1 MCLHMHVKT
10 ISFLKFVRLS
20 IFINSISFDK
30 IKTKQNACILISSR
44 PFLREIENNSA
55 QGHNF
60 ITTSPLSLGAEDQGS
75 DFLYVSHLNGKD
87 SPQCGSFAVPCRTLP
102 QALLL
107 VNDGGKIC
115 LDGKDSES
123 NPYECL
129 KTDSPNGTELK
140 TIEKSVS
147 IQGVSFPA
155 HISCGLVFA
164 SRSKYGSVK
173 VSLSNLVFNNSWY
186 GLVFL
191 NVLSYDVVIS
201 KCKFINCSKAIFM
214 LWEGSQGSSFT
225 SKKSSLEVTDS
236 EFHNNTF
243 SIELGP
249 KFKKD
254 SVKVSLSNLLFD
266 NGTYG
271 VVLFNVSSFDIV
283 IAKCKFFNF
292 SKAAVG
298 LFWNEIKSVIREK
311 SSLVATDSKFRYN
324 AKSILV
330 MLPNDFFEMTVSRCL
345 FQGAKGRFHVT
356 NDDRSIKGAVFV
368 RSQASRVITYP
379 IHVLVSITDS
389 IFQDLGHKDN
399 SFAVSV
405 RVDNLFGDGNVSLF
419 NTSFLNNE
427 NSVFVHGGFGVNL
440 THVTVHSTYGYAII
454 ASAPPKTLIKAPGVK
469 VFLERCVLVDNRIGI
484 RMSTTTCL
492 DHVDQYCSTGDQT
505 LIVKN
510 SLILGGNETLGTGD
524 AIRFGMSF
532 PKRNYSRAVL
542 KPGREEV
549 YLSPDFEGKL
559 LLENVTFNGL
569 HNYALSVSTEQNVRG
584 FVSLKNCR
592 FINNTQLVSQ
602 LYERG
607 TIQIEFPNDDPPK
620 CPRATK
626 GNGSKE
632 LVWDKKSELPVIIE
646 DTLFENNEGIS
657 GALSFLNGNVTI
669 KNCAFKNNGG
679 VALGGH
685 VYMKTGFGILNINNC
700 SFLQK
705 ETSLIDP
712 SRVSGVGCFLR
723 SESAGPLKIQ
733 NSSFVA
739 NVNEESDPIF
749 AATKSNMI
757 KIDSSTSFKC
767 PDGKQIKLENIARKA
782 GFDPLRERETCLIS
796 VAYVK
801 FFCEECP
808 DGFYILKRGSSSGLD
823 IHKETKCLK
832 CPYGATCENGDI
844 KAQENF
850 WGCYSSPLSTKLE
863 FHPCPLEYCRPPT
876 SPNTS
881 TFNGCHGS
889 RIGVLCGQCAEGFSE
904 DLYSTSCRERE
915 KCHDHWFWIASL
927 IYVIMLALYLV
938 FKPPIFPW
946 LYRQCLWFRRKSN
959 SSQRQAAPHE
969 GNDEEHD
976 AGYFKTIF
984 YFYQVAEILMI
995 KSPEAALH
1003 IVPFVTPVIALFN
1016 FQVRTINGSIGCPFP
1031 GFNVVTKEL
1040 FLCLKFLATLL
1051 SIAII
1056 YAIHRVISRFRHIPK
1071 PSLTLY
1077 LAVVL
1082 ETLLLG
1088 YETLADTSLK
1098 LMHCVPVGREWRLF
1112 IDGNIHCWQWWQYMQ
1127 IVFILVFIIPLVL
1140 VLFWGSLMLSKDKL
1154 SAKEFLTSCA
1164 FPLPFLFIWLYRYVF
1179 KKPSLHEFK
1188 LFWGNT
1194 HDAEEIKKVLHDPF
1208 RPPCDDDYG
1217 TLYWESVLTGRRFLL
1232 LTISNFIT
1240 DPLTQFICLDFGC
1253 VVTLV
1258 HHLVSRP
1265 FRDRKANICE
1275 ALSLMSLVAIC
1286 TFNLAEVTLIAQ
1298 GIEPTG
1304 PKENL
1309 FYALEWIEVALLGFL
1324 PAIACILVVLAALSQ
1339 VMRVLYHC
1347 LRLLRRTM
1355 CLYSQF

>member
-1 MCLHMHVKT
+1 
-10 ISFLKFVRLS
+10 
-20 IFINSISFDK
+20 
-30 IKTKQNACILISSR
+30 
-44 PFLREIENNSA
+44 
-55 QGHNF
+55 
-60 ITTSPLSLGAEDQGS
+60 AEDQES
-75 DFLYVSHLNGKD
+75 DCLYVSHLSGED

-107 VNDGGKIC
+107 VNSGGKIC
-115 LDGKDSES
+115 LNGTNSES

-129 KTDSPNGTELK
+129 KTVGPNGTKLRAVG
-140 TIEKSVS
+140 KSVS
-147 IQGVSFPA
+147 IQGVSSPA

-164 SRSKYGSVK
+164 SRSKYGSVE
-173 VSLSNLVFNNSWY
+173 VSLSNLVFNNSRY
-186 GLVFL
+186 GLVLF
-191 NVLSYDVVIS
+191 NVPSYDVVIS
-201 KCKFINCSKAIFM
+201 NCKFINCTRAIFM
-214 LWEGSQGSSFT
+214 LWEGSQVSSFIDQ
-225 SKKSSLEVTDS
+225 KSSLEVSDS
-236 EFHNNTF
+236 EFRNNTF
-243 SIELGP
+243 SIEFGP
-249 KFKKD
+249 KFKIG

-271 VVLFNVSSFDIV
+271 VALVNVSSFDIV

-298 LFWNEIKSVIREK
+298 VFWNEIDYVREK
-311 SSLVATDSKFRYN
+311 SSFVATDSKFRYN

-330 MLPNDFFEMTVSRCL
+330 KFPNDFFEMTISRCL
-345 FQGAKGRFHVT
+345 FQDARGRFHVT

-368 RSQASRVITYP
+368 RSQASPVITYP
-379 IHVLVSITDS
+379 IRVLVSITNS

-405 RVDNLFGDGNVSLF
+405 RVDNLFGDGNVSLL

-440 THVTVHSTYGYAII
+440 TYVTVHSTYGYAIM
-454 ASAPPKTLIKAPGVK
+454 ASAPPKTSIKAPGVK

-492 DHVDQYCSTGDQT
+492 DNTARYCSTGDQT
-505 LIVKN
+505 LV
-510 SLILGGNETLGTGD
+510 
-524 AIRFGMSF
+524 
-532 PKRNYSRAVL
+532 
-542 KPGREEV
+542 
-549 YLSPDFEGKL
+549 
-559 LLENVTFNGL
+559 
-569 HNYALSVSTEQNVRG
+569 
-584 FVSLKNCR
+584 
-592 FINNTQLVSQ
+592 
-602 LYERG
+602 
-607 TIQIEFPNDDPPK
+607 
-620 CPRATK
+620 
-626 GNGSKE
+626 
-632 LVWDKKSELPVIIE
+632 
-646 DTLFENNEGIS
+646 
-657 GALSFLNGNVTI
+657 
-669 KNCAFKNNGG
+669 NCAFKNNEG

-700 SFLQK
+700 SFLQN
-705 ETSLIDP
+705 ETSLIGH
-712 SRVSGVGCFLR
+712 SNVSAVGCFLR

-739 NVNEESDPIF
+739 DVNQEFDPIF
-749 AATKSNMI
+749 AVTKSNTI

-767 PDGKQIKLENIARKA
+767 PDGKQIKLENIARQA
-782 GFDPLRERETCLIS
+782 GFELVREGKTCWIS
-796 VAYVK
+796 VAYVT
-801 FFCEECP
+801 FFCGECQ
-808 DGFYILKRGSSSGLD
+808 DGFYNLKRGSSSGLD

-844 KAQENF
+844 EAQENF

-876 SPNTS
+876 RPNTYA
-881 TFNGCHGS
+881 FNGCHGS
-889 RIGVLCGQCAEGFSE
+889 RTGVLCGQCTEGFSE

-927 IYVIMLALYLV
+927 IYVIMLSLYLV

-946 LYRQCLWFRRKSN
+946 LYRQCLWFRKKSN

-1016 FQVRTINGSIGCPFP
+1016 FQIRTINGSIGCPFP

-1112 IDGNIHCWQWWQYMQ
+1112 IDGNIPCWQWWQYMQ

-1179 KKPSLHEFK
+1179 KKPSFHGFE

-1208 RPPCDDDYG
+1208 RPPCGDDHG

-1232 LTISNFIT
+1232 LTIRNFIT
-1240 DPLTQFICLDFGC
+1240 DPLTRFICLDFAC

-1298 GIEPTG
+1298 GLEPTG
-1304 PKENL
+1304 PRENL
-1309 FYALEWIEVALLGFL
+1309 FYALEWMEVALLGFL

-1339 VMRVLYHC
+1339 VIRVPYYC
-1347 LRLLRRTM
+1347 LRLLRRTV
-1355 CLYSQF
+1355 CLRYHF

>member
-1 MCLHMHVKT
+1 M
-10 ISFLKFVRLS
+10 
-20 IFINSISFDK
+20 
-30 IKTKQNACILISSR
+30 
-44 PFLREIENNSA
+44 
-55 QGHNF
+55 
-60 ITTSPLSLGAEDQGS
+60 
-75 DFLYVSHLNGKD
+75 
-87 SPQCGSFAVPCRTLP
+87 PCRTLP

-115 LDGKDSES
+115 LNGINSES

-129 KTDSPNGTELK
+129 KTVGPNGTKLRAVG
-140 TIEKSVS
+140 KSVS
-147 IQGVSFPA
+147 IQGVSSPA

-164 SRSKYGSVK
+164 SRSKYGSVE
-173 VSLSNLVFNNSWY
+173 VSLSNLVFNNSRY
-186 GLVFL
+186 GLVLF
-191 NVLSYDVVIS
+191 NVPSYDVVIS
-201 KCKFINCSKAIFM
+201 NCKFINCTRAIFM
-214 LWEGSQGSSFT
+214 LWEGSQVSSFIDQ
-225 SKKSSLEVTDS
+225 KSSLEVSDS
-236 EFHNNTF
+236 EFRNNTF
-243 SIELGP
+243 SIEFGP
-249 KFKKD
+249 KFKNG
-254 SVKVSLSNLLFD
+254 SIKVSLSNLLFV

-271 VVLFNVSSFDIV
+271 VVLVNVSSFDIV

-292 SKAAVG
+292 SEAAVG
-298 LFWNEIKSVIREK
+298 LFWNEIKYVIREK

-330 MLPNDFFEMTVSRCL
+330 KFPNDFFEMTISRCL
-345 FQGAKGRFHVT
+345 FQDARGRFHVT

-368 RSQASRVITYP
+368 RSQASPVITYP
-379 IHVLVSITDS
+379 IRVLVSITNS

-405 RVDNLFGDGNVSLF
+405 RVDNLFGDGNVSLL

-440 THVTVHSTYGYAII
+440 TYVTVHSTYGYAIM
-454 ASAPPKTLIKAPGVK
+454 ASAPPKTSIKAPGVK

-492 DHVDQYCSTGDQT
+492 DNTARYCSTGDQT
-505 LIVKN
+505 LVVKN
-510 SLILGGNETLGTGD
+510 SLILGGNETLGAGD

-532 PKRNYSRAVL
+532 PEQNYTRAVL
-542 KPGREEV
+542 KPSKEEV
-549 YLSPDFEGKL
+549 YLSPDFEAKL
-559 LLENVTFNGL
+559 LLENVTFHGL
-569 HNYALSVSTEQNVRG
+569 HDCALSVSTEQNIRG
-584 FVSLKNCR
+584 LISVKNCR
-592 FINNTQLVSQ
+592 FLNNYQFVNRLF
-602 LYERG
+602 ERA
-607 TIQIEFPNDDPPK
+607 TIQIEFPKDDPPK

-626 GNGSKE
+626 GNESKE

-646 DTLFENNEGIS
+646 DTLFENNVGIA

-669 KNCAFKNNGG
+669 KNCAFKNNEG

-700 SFLQK
+700 SFLQN
-705 ETSLIDP
+705 ETSLIGH
-712 SRVSGVGCFLR
+712 SNVAAVGCFLR

-733 NSSFVA
+733 NSSFIA
-739 NVNEESDPIF
+739 DVNQEFDPIF
-749 AATKSNMI
+749 AVTKSNTI

-767 PDGKQIKLENIARKA
+767 PDGKQIKLENIARQA
-782 GFDPLRERETCLIS
+782 GFELVREGKTCWIS
-796 VAYVK
+796 VAYVT
-801 FFCEECP
+801 FFCGECQ
-808 DGFYILKRGSSSGLD
+808 DGFYNLKRGSSSGLD

-844 KAQENF
+844 EAQENF

-876 SPNTS
+876 RPNTYA
-881 TFNGCHGS
+881 FNGCHGS
-889 RIGVLCGQCAEGFSE
+889 RTGVLCGQCTEGFSE

-927 IYVIMLALYLV
+927 IYVIMLSLYLV
-938 FKPPIFPW
+938 FKPPIFSW
-946 LYRQCLWFRRKSN
+946 LFRQCLWFRKKSN
-959 SSQRQAAPHE
+959 SSQRQTAPHE
-969 GNDEEHD
+969 ANDEEHD

-1051 SIAII
+1051 SIAMI

-1112 IDGNIHCWQWWQYMQ
+1112 IDGNIPCWQWWQYMQ

-1179 KKPSLHEFK
+1179 KKPSFHGFE

-1208 RPPCDDDYG
+1208 RPPCGDDHG

-1232 LTISNFIT
+1232 LTIGNFIT
-1240 DPLTQFICLDFGC
+1240 DPLTRFICLDFAC

-1298 GIEPTG
+1298 GLEPTG
-1304 PKENL
+1304 PRENL
-1309 FYALEWIEVALLGFL
+1309 FYALEWMEVALLGFL

-1339 VMRVLYHC
+1339 VIRVPYYC
-1347 LRLLRRTM
+1347 LRLLRRTV
-1355 CLYSQF
+1355 CLRYHF

>member
-1 MCLHMHVKT
+1 M
-10 ISFLKFVRLS
+10 
-20 IFINSISFDK
+20 
-30 IKTKQNACILISSR
+30 
-44 PFLREIENNSA
+44 
-55 QGHNF
+55 
-60 ITTSPLSLGAEDQGS
+60 TTSPLSLGAEDQGS
-75 DFLYVSHLNGKD
+75 DCLYVSHLSGED

-129 KTDSPNGTELK
+129 KIRDGPNGTEFK

-147 IQGVSFPA
+147 IQGVSSPA

-164 SRSKYGSVK
+164 SRSKYDSVK
-173 VSLSNLVFNNSWY
+173 VSLSNLVFNNSRY
-186 GLVFL
+186 GLVFFYMP
-191 NVLSYDVVIS
+191 SYDVVIS
-201 KCKFINCSKAIFM
+201 DCKFMNCHKAIF
-214 LWEGSQGSSFT
+214 LWRNGSQVSSFI
-225 SKKSSLEVTDS
+225 SQKSSLEVTDS
-236 EFHNNTF
+236 EFRNNTY
-243 SIELGP
+243 SIEFGP
-249 KFKKD
+249 KFKNGFH
-254 SVKVSLSNLLFD
+254 KVSLSNLLFD

-271 VVLFNVSSFDIV
+271 LVLVNVSSFDIV

-298 LFWNEIKSVIREK
+298 LFWNEINYVIREK

-345 FQGAKGRFHVT
+345 FQNAKGRFHVT

-368 RSQASRVITYP
+368 RSQASTVTTYP
-379 IHVLVSITDS
+379 IRVLVSITDS

-440 THVTVHSTYGYAII
+440 THVTVHSTYGYAIM

-469 VFLERCVLVDNRIGI
+469 VFLERCVLVNNRIGI

-492 DHVDQYCSTGDQT
+492 TNTDDFCSTGDQT
-505 LIVKN
+505 LVVKN
-510 SLILGGNETLGTGD
+510 SLILGGNKTLSTGD
-524 AIRFGMSF
+524 AIKFGMSS
-532 PKRNYSRAVL
+532 PKQNDSRAVL
-542 KPGREEV
+542 KPSKEKV
-549 YLSPDFEGKL
+549 YLSPDFEAKL
-559 LLENVTFNGL
+559 LLENVTFHGL
-569 HNYALSVSTEQNVRG
+569 HDYALSFSTEKNVRG
-584 FVSLKNCR
+584 LISVKNCR
-592 FINNTQLVSQ
+592 FLNNTQFVNR

-620 CPRATK
+620 CPRASK
-626 GNGSKE
+626 GNESKE

-646 DTLFENNEGIS
+646 DTLFENNVGIS

-669 KNCAFKNNGG
+669 KNCAFKNNEG

-705 ETSLIDP
+705 ETSLIDH
-712 SRVSGVGCFLR
+712 SRVSAVGCFLR

-739 NVNEESDPIF
+739 DVNQEFDPIF
-749 AATKSNMI
+749 AATKSNTI

-767 PDGKQIKLENIARKA
+767 PDGKQIKLENIELVR
-782 GFDPLRERETCLIS
+782 GRETCWIS
-796 VAYVK
+796 VAHLK
-801 FFCEECP
+801 FLCEECP
-808 DGFYILKRGSSSGLD
+808 DGFYNLNRGSSSGLD
-823 IHKETKCLK
+823 IHEETKCLK

-863 FHPCPLEYCRPPT
+863 FHPCPLEYCKPPT
-876 SPNTS
+876 RPNTHA
-881 TFNGCHGS
+881 FNGCHGS
-889 RIGVLCGQCAEGFSE
+889 RTGVLCGQCAEGFSE

-927 IYVIMLALYLV
+927 IYVIMLSLYLV

-946 LYRQCLWFRRKSN
+946 LYRQCLWFRKKSN

-995 KSPEAALH
+995 KSPEATLH

-1031 GFNVVTKEL
+1031 GFNAVTKEL

-1051 SIAII
+1051 SIAMI

-1098 LMHCVPVGREWRLF
+1098 LMHCVPVGLEWRLF
-1112 IDGNIHCWQWWQYMQ
+1112 IDGNIPCWQWWQYMQ

-1208 RPPCDDDYG
+1208 RPPCGDDHG

-1232 LTISNFIT
+1232 LTIRNFIT
-1240 DPLTQFICLDFGC
+1240 DPLTRFICLDFAC

-1298 GIEPTG
+1298 GLEPTG

-1339 VMRVLYHC
+1339 VIRVLYHC
-1347 LRLLRRTM
+1347 LRLLVRTV
-1355 CLYSQF
+1355 CLRSHF

>member
-1 MCLHMHVKT
+1 M
-10 ISFLKFVRLS
+10 
-20 IFINSISFDK
+20 
-30 IKTKQNACILISSR
+30 
-44 PFLREIENNSA
+44 
-55 QGHNF
+55 
-60 ITTSPLSLGAEDQGS
+60 
-75 DFLYVSHLNGKD
+75 
-87 SPQCGSFAVPCRTLP
+87 
-102 QALLL
+102 
-107 VNDGGKIC
+107 
-115 LDGKDSES
+115 
-123 NPYECL
+123 
-129 KTDSPNGTELK
+129 
-140 TIEKSVS
+140 
-147 IQGVSFPA
+147 
-155 HISCGLVFA
+155 
-164 SRSKYGSVK
+164 
-173 VSLSNLVFNNSWY
+173 
-186 GLVFL
+186 
-191 NVLSYDVVIS
+191 
-201 KCKFINCSKAIFM
+201 
-214 LWEGSQGSSFT
+214 
-225 SKKSSLEVTDS
+225 
-236 EFHNNTF
+236 
-243 SIELGP
+243 
-249 KFKKD
+249 
-254 SVKVSLSNLLFD
+254 
-266 NGTYG
+266 
-271 VVLFNVSSFDIV
+271 
-283 IAKCKFFNF
+283 
-292 SKAAVG
+292 
-298 LFWNEIKSVIREK
+298 
-311 SSLVATDSKFRYN
+311 
-324 AKSILV
+324 
-330 MLPNDFFEMTVSRCL
+330 
-345 FQGAKGRFHVT
+345 
-356 NDDRSIKGAVFV
+356 
-368 RSQASRVITYP
+368 
-379 IHVLVSITDS
+379 
-389 IFQDLGHKDN
+389 
-399 SFAVSV
+399 
-405 RVDNLFGDGNVSLF
+405 F

-427 NSVFVHGGFGVNL
+427 NSVFVHGGFGLNL
-440 THVTVHSTYGYAII
+440 THVTVTSTYGFAIM
-454 ASAPPKTLIKAPGVK
+454 ASAPPKTLIKAPGVR
-469 VFLERCVLVDNRIGI
+469 VFLEKCVLVNNRIGI
-484 RMSTTTCL
+484 RMSKTTCL
-492 DHVDQYCSTGDQT
+492 DNTDRYCSTGDQT
-505 LIVKN
+505 LVVKN

-532 PKRNYSRAVL
+532 PKQNYTRALL
-542 KPGREEV
+542 KPGKETV
-549 YLSPDFEGKL
+549 YLSPNLKAKL
-559 LLENVTFNGL
+559 LLENVTFHGL
-569 HNYALSVSTEQNVRG
+569 HDCALSVSTEKNVLG
-584 FVSLKNCR
+584 LISVKNCR
-592 FINNTQLVSQ
+592 FLDNTQFVNR

-626 GNGSKE
+626 GNESKE

-646 DTLFENNEGIS
+646 DTLFENNVGIA

-669 KNCAFKNNGG
+669 KNCAFKNNKG

-705 ETSLIDP
+705 ETSLIGH

-739 NVNEESDPIF
+739 DVNQEFDPIF
-749 AATKSNMI
+749 AVTKSNTI

-767 PDGKQIKLENIARKA
+767 PDGKQIKLENIARQA
-782 GFDPLRERETCLIS
+782 GFELVREGKTCWIS
-796 VAYVK
+796 VAYVT
-801 FFCEECP
+801 FFCGECQ
-808 DGFYILKRGSSSGLD
+808 DGFYNLKRGSSSGLD

-844 KAQENF
+844 EAQENF

-876 SPNTS
+876 HPNTS

-889 RIGVLCGQCAEGFSE
+889 RTGVLCGQCAEGFSE

-927 IYVIMLALYLV
+927 IYVIMLSLYLV

-946 LYRQCLWFRRKSN
+946 LYQQCLWFKKKSN
-959 SSQRQAAPHE
+959 NSKIQAAQHE
-969 GNDEEHD
+969 KQDEEHD

-1051 SIAII
+1051 SIAMI

-1098 LMHCVPVGREWRLF
+1098 LMHCVPVGLEWRLF
-1112 IDGNIHCWQWWQYMQ
+1112 IDGNIPCWQWWQYMQ

-1208 RPPCDDDYG
+1208 RPPCGDDHG

-1232 LTISNFIT
+1232 LTIRNFIT
-1240 DPLTQFICLDFGC
+1240 DSLTRFICLDFAC

-1286 TFNLAEVTLIAQ
+1286 TFNLAEVTLITQ
-1298 GIEPTG
+1298 GLEPTG
-1304 PKENL
+1304 SKEKL

-1339 VMRVLYHC
+1339 VIRVLYHC
-1347 LRLLRRTM
+1347 LRLLQRTM
-1355 CLYSQF
+1355 CLRSQF

>member
-1 MCLHMHVKT
+1 M
-10 ISFLKFVRLS
+10 
-20 IFINSISFDK
+20 
-30 IKTKQNACILISSR
+30 
-44 PFLREIENNSA
+44 
-55 QGHNF
+55 
-60 ITTSPLSLGAEDQGS
+60 TTFPLSLGAEDQGS
-75 DFLYVSHLNGKD
+75 NCLYVSHLSGED

-129 KTDSPNGTELK
+129 KIRDGPNGTEFK

-147 IQGVSFPA
+147 IQGVSSPA

-164 SRSKYGSVK
+164 SRSKYDSVK
-173 VSLSNLVFNNSWY
+173 VSLSNLVFNNSRY
-186 GLVFL
+186 GLVFFYMP
-191 NVLSYDVVIS
+191 SYDVVIS
-201 KCKFINCSKAIFM
+201 DCKFMNCHKAIF
-214 LWEGSQGSSFT
+214 LWRNGSQVSSFI
-225 SKKSSLEVTDS
+225 SQKSSLEVTDS
-236 EFHNNTF
+236 EFRNNTY
-243 SIELGP
+243 SIEFGP
-249 KFKKD
+249 KFKNG
-254 SVKVSLSNLLFD
+254 SHKVSLSNLLFD

-271 VVLFNVSSFDIV
+271 LVLVNVSSFDIV

-292 SKAAVG
+292 SEAAVG
-298 LFWNEIKSVIREK
+298 LFWKEIKYVIREK

-345 FQGAKGRFHVT
+345 FQNAKGRFHVT

-368 RSQASRVITYP
+368 RSQASSVITYP
-379 IHVLVSITDS
+379 IRVLVSITDS

-405 RVDNLFGDGNVSLF
+405 RVDNLFGDGNISLF

-427 NSVFVHGGFGVNL
+427 NSVFVHGGFGLNL
-440 THVTVHSTYGYAII
+440 THVTVTSTYGYAIM
-454 ASAPPKTLIKAPGVK
+454 ASAPPKTFIKAPGVK
-469 VFLERCVLVDNRIGI
+469 VFLERCVLVNNRIGI

-492 DHVDQYCSTGDQT
+492 TNTNDFCSTGDQT
-505 LIVKN
+505 LVVKN

-524 AIRFGMSF
+524 AVRFGMSF
-532 PKRNYSRAVL
+532 PKQNYSRAVL
-542 KPGREEV
+542 KPSKEEV
-549 YLSPDFEGKL
+549 YLSPDFEAKL
-559 LLENVTFNGL
+559 LLENVTFHGL
-569 HNYALSVSTEQNVRG
+569 HDYALSFSTEKNVRG
-584 FVSLKNCR
+584 LISMKNCR
-592 FINNTQLVSQ
+592 FLNNTQFVNR

-620 CPRATK
+620 CPRASK
-626 GNGSKE
+626 GNESKE

-646 DTLFENNEGIS
+646 DTLFENNVGIS

-669 KNCAFKNNGG
+669 KNCAFKNNEG

-705 ETSLIDP
+705 ETSLIDH
-712 SRVSGVGCFLR
+712 SRVSAVGCFLR

-739 NVNEESDPIF
+739 DVNQEFDPIF
-749 AATKSNMI
+749 AATKSNTI

-767 PDGKQIKLENIARKA
+767 PDGKQIKLENIELVR
-782 GFDPLRERETCLIS
+782 GRETCWIS
-796 VAYVK
+796 VAHLK
-801 FFCEECP
+801 FLCEECP
-808 DGFYILKRGSSSGLD
+808 DGFYNLNRGSSSGLD

-863 FHPCPLEYCRPPT
+863 FHPCPLEYCKPPT
-876 SPNTS
+876 RPNTHA
-881 TFNGCHGS
+881 FNGCHGS
-889 RIGVLCGQCAEGFSE
+889 RTGVLCGQCAEGFSE

-927 IYVIMLALYLV
+927 IYVIMLSLYLV

-946 LYRQCLWFRRKSN
+946 LYRQCLWFRKKSN

-969 GNDEEHD
+969 ASDEEHD

-1016 FQVRTINGSIGCPFP
+1016 FQIRTINGSIGCPFP

-1098 LMHCVPVGREWRLF
+1098 LMHCVPVGLEWRLF
-1112 IDGNIHCWQWWQYMQ
+1112 IDGNIPCWQWWQYMQ

-1208 RPPCDDDYG
+1208 RPPCGDDHG

-1232 LTISNFIT
+1232 LTIRNFIT
-1240 DPLTQFICLDFGC
+1240 DPLTRFICLDFAC

-1298 GIEPTG
+1298 GLEPTG

-1339 VMRVLYHC
+1339 VIRVLYHC
-1347 LRLLRRTM
+1347 LRLLARTV
-1355 CLYSQF
+1355 CLRSHF